1 MFPLPF
7 GGVYPLHASGAVRA
21 VFPPVG
27 FWEEERPADSAAFPA
42 SPAQEG
48 GFQCF
53 IKGQDSGG
61 KPAYDPN
68 YSAAVNICSAP
79 TGILIPPS
87 GPLILYSI
95 TAGGVSVAALF
106 MGGYLPGI
114 LMGLCVA
121 GLAIFI
127 AVKKGYKSSDVKDP
141 DPAIKVIIDAVPSL
155 PADHPLW
162 AEELGVTALRGMA
175 AFPRKPNGGPI
186 PADCC
191 KTGG

>member
-61 KPAYDPN
+61 KPAAEQRIADTLYTH
-68 YSAAVNICSAP
+68 ARLAVLQQQAVPAVI
-79 TGILIPPS
+79 
-87 GPLILYSI
+87 
-95 TAGGVSVAALF
+95 VAAL
-106 MGGYLPGI
+106 
-114 LMGLCVA
+114 
-121 GLAIFI
+121 
-127 AVKKGYKSSDVKDP
+127 
-141 DPAIKVIIDAVPSL
+141 II
-155 PADHPLW
+155 
-162 AEELGVTALRGMA
+162 
-175 AFPRKPNGGPI
+175 
-186 PADCC
+186 
-191 KTGG
+191 

>member
-1 MFPLPF
+1 MPKYKGNLNA
-7 GGVYPLHASGAVRA
+7 VYIS
-21 VFPPVG
+21 
-27 FWEEERPADSAAFPA
+27 ERL
-42 SPAQEG
+42 QECLRPIAG
-48 GFQCF
+48 CALTTIIAPMGY
-53 IKGQDSGG
+53 G
-61 KPAYDPN
+61 K
-68 YSAAVNICSAP
+68 
-79 TGILIPPS
+79 T
-87 GPLILYSI
+87 
-95 TAGGVSVAALF
+95 TAINW
-106 MGGYLPGI
+106 YLPGI

-191 KTGG
+191 KTEG